1 MCGYT
6 ARIDVTCWIRN
17 ATFLYNVCVS
27 YADACVVLLGRM
39 CVLFIGYDVCVAV
52 ICLMNGVCVTI
63 LRKCFPFGSIHVSG
77 RCLFVCKNKLSV
89 GRGPCL
95 RVLERS
101 KKGEKKTCHIKLVY
115 LSFFRL
121 SFIYIRQRLLLMVTA
136 FRSGRTHLKTLLF
149 SFVHITDGI

>member
-39 CVLFIGYDVCVAV
+39 CVLFIGYDVCVVVVV
-52 ICLMNGVCVTI
+52 IFNEWCVRVCVTI

-95 RVLERS
+95 CVRERS
-101 KKGEKKTCHIKLVY
+101 KEGEKKTCHIKLVY
-115 LSFFRL
+115 LSFFPL
-121 SFIYIRQRLLLMVTA
+121 SFILYGNGCRWLRHSVRDAHT
-136 FRSGRTHLKTLLF
+136 
-149 SFVHITDGI
+149 